1 MNDSSQQETPPVAP
15 PKVDWLK
22 VIVAMFKAS
31 PKLMTLL
38 VSIAGLGLGGVYL
51 YKSEWINHL
60 IPPPAKAQ
68 EVSIRVYGPSAVV
81 RGDRVVFVAFI
92 DGSKG
97 VPKWEL
103 LPKGS
108 GDFKVLEEGHIV
120 ELVMMEEG
128 EFSFHVAVAGD
139 AQQVASDHVEFEVL
153 EVIDKKDDPPPV
165 VNNPPP
171 AEPPK
176 PHIPTVAELA
186 NSNLSLVQSDN
197 LAGEAKIVAGCFN
210 SVIARVQTGLLNPS
224 ADVIL
229 EVEDQV
235 NAALGDKAHGWQSYL
250 AAMRVIVESL
260 RDQGQITTAASTVP
274 TLSEMSGVL
283 LKVR

>member
-1 MNDSSQQETPPVAP
+1 MSDSSQPQNQQPATPPA
-15 PKVDWLK
+15 KIDWLG
-22 VIVAMFKAS
+22 VIIAMFKAS
-31 PKLMTLL
+31 PKLMTLI
-38 VSIAGLGLGGVYL
+38 VSVLGLSLGGTYL

-60 IPPPAKAQ
+60 VPPPAKAQ

-81 RGDRVVFVAFI
+81 RGDRVVFVAFV
-92 DGSKG
+92 DGSNG

-108 GDFKVLEEGHIV
+108 GDFKVLEEGRVV
-120 ELVMMEEG
+120 ELIMIEEG
-128 EFSFHVAVAGD
+128 DFSFHVAVAGD

-153 EVIDKKDDPPPV
+153 EIVDKNQPPPV
-165 VNNPPP
+165 VHDVPPV
-171 AEPPK
+171 EPK

-186 NSNLSLVQSDN
+186 SSNLSLVESDN
-197 LAGEAKIVAGCFN
+197 LAAEAKIVAGCFN
-210 SVIARVQTGLLNPS
+210 SVIGRVQTGLLNPS

-235 NAALGDKAHGWQSYL
+235 NAALGDKAHGWQTYL